1 MLANILRAESGAGEI
16 VVKILPKPYFH
27 ALYTSSNCIHS
38 WLPRCSRARG
48 STSGLSLGVPTKVK
62 ALLLFTEGSL
72 KVKK

>member
-1 MLANILRAESGAGEI
+1 MLAIILQAESGAGKI

-27 ALYTSSNCIHS
+27 ALYTSSNCIH
-38 WLPRCSRARG
+38 RG